1 MNILFLSSWYP
12 TNENPNFGIF
22 VKEHAHAI
30 KSVGNEIIVLALVVS
45 RDKKLYSSTV
55 TDFIDEKGVRTVVI
69 EIKSCFRDILYHLVH
84 FQYLL
89 ILKTYNRKIAPTFN
103 PDIIHSNVIFPAG
116 ILGNKFA
123 LSINKPHVIT
133 EHWSRINGLLKK
145 PFIGK
150 MTIKS
155 YQEAARIFPVS
166 DFLKQRLLELIPS
179 LDSSKFQKIGNV
191 IDSNTFYFKNK
202 ISAPDSI
209 HFCAI
214 ATWANKKTPD
224 KLPELFIEALSAIQL
239 KTEKQIKLTM
249 VGGGD
254 RVEELKELSKK
265 QPYKTEFVNYQTKDQ
280 INEILQNSDFFVHSS
295 TIETFGV
302 VIVEALMTG
311 TPVIC
316 SNVGAL
322 PELVNETNG
331 VLCNN
336 TKEEWIKALRT
347 AVDTK
352 FQHKKIAEKIERK
365 FSLKNIGAEFN
376 SAYDQ
381 AIINKFN

>member
-145 PFIGK
+145 PILGK
-150 MTIKS
+150 MAIKS

-166 DFLKQRLLELIPS
+166 DFLKKRMLELIPS
-179 LDSSKFQKIGNV
+179 LDSSKFKKIGNV
-191 IDSNTFYFKNK
+191 IDSNTFYFKKK
-202 ISAPDSI
+202 ISDPDSI

-239 KTEKQIKLTM
+239 KTQKQIKLTM

-316 SNVGAL
+316 SSVGAL

-336 TKEEWIKALRT
+336 TKEEWVEGIEKA
-347 AVDTK
+347 
-352 FQHKKIAEKIERK
+352 
-365 FSLKNIGAEFN
+365 
-376 SAYDQ
+376 
-381 AIINKFN
+381 INKKFNLEDIAKNVLFTYNSKTIGKQILSVYKNL